1 MGKETNQGYQVSK
14 LIRGDTLRVYL
25 TIVSQRSSK
34 PTSVELLR
42 GYREKDVRLLT
53 AISADILWEP
63 QLRLTFVTL
72 KPDLLQYSYTRS
84 SPTRRYNCFAM
95 YAPRDL
101 ITLCWTKVTIQA
113 YYGLPYADGYE
124 NRVKNVK

>member
-14 LIRGDTLRVYL
+14 LIRGDTLRVHL

-34 PTSVELLR
+34 PTSVGLLR

-72 KPDLLQYSYTRS
+72 KPTYCNTPIRVRHQRGGTTVSQCTHQGILLRCAGLKSPFRPIMDSHMPMATR
-84 SPTRRYNCFAM
+84 
-95 YAPRDL
+95 
-101 ITLCWTKVTIQA
+101 I
-113 YYGLPYADGYE
+113 E
-124 NRVKNVK
+124 